1 MSRRQRVYGVTKCF
15 ECHRRLA
22 PDADVV
28 EVEAEEQRW
37 GQDSAGF
44 RRGPMI
50 TVHYRWHRACRDSV
64 LLDIEISRARGEVRR
79 SEDTLD
85 LARELSPTHREK
97 WLPRIEADLTAAREA
112 LARLEA
118 RR

>member
-15 ECHRRLA
+15 ECHRLLM

-28 EVEAEEQRW
+28 DVEAMEQQW
-37 GQDSAGF
+37 GQDSVGF
-44 RRGPMI
+44 RRGHMI
-50 TVHYRWHRACRDSV
+50 TVRYRWHRACRDRV
-64 LLDIEISRARGEVRR
+64 LLDIEISRARGEVER
-79 SEDTLD
+79 SEDSLEI
-85 LARELSPTHREK
+85 ARQLPLVHRDK
-97 WLPRIEADLTAAREA
+97 WVPRIEADLAAARES